1 MRNGFFSFDGPFQTF
16 LSHLVD
22 VFILSLLWFV
32 FCVPVVTAGAATT
45 ALYDSVRRVLDE
57 GRGYVVKT
65 FMTSF
70 KNNFKESTIAWLIEL
85 LIFVVLFLDQL
96 IIGAF
101 IPRGQLYMILFYLNA
116 FLLLWV
122 MVWQGYTFAYISR
135 FEDTAF
141 TAVKNALLI
150 FISNIGWSLLM
161 LVILIGAYEV
171 VIRVSPFFIVIMP
184 AVIAWLGVKIIER
197 VFQKLI
203 LQAKEP

>member
-1 MRNGFFSFDGPFQTF
+1 
-16 LSHLVD
+16 
-22 VFILSLLWFV
+22 
-32 FCVPVVTAGAATT
+32 
-45 ALYDSVRRVLDE
+45 
-57 GRGYVVKT
+57 
-65 FMTSF
+65 
-70 KNNFKESTIAWLIEL
+70 
-85 LIFVVLFLDQL
+85 
-96 IIGAF
+96 
-101 IPRGQLYMILFYLNA
+101 MILFYLNA

-203 LQAKEP
+203 PQAKEP